1 MNDYIT
7 TEELKREIE
16 NLGFSVRVD
25 YRLMQVTS
33 SAGDTLAKISKIQTH
48 ALNVLYPEFITRT
61 IPDVQE
67 NLYNL
72 LDRYARTP
80 LDKRE
85 EQKKYRLK
93 LDISD
98 EIVIFDDK
106 YRYLAKSKQN
116 NTYCL
121 SLFVCGKTYQNTFT
135 QAEIDEMGDLT
146 KGFQVINLNTEGKD
160 NDKTS

>member
-33 SAGDTLAKISKIQTH
+33 SAGDTLAKISKVQTR
-48 ALNVLYPEFITRT
+48 ALNVLYPEFIIRT
-61 IPDVQE
+61 TPDVQE

-80 LDKRE
+80 LDKRK
-85 EQKKYRLK
+85 EQKRYRLK

-98 EIVIFDDK
+98 KIVIFDSE
-106 YRYLAKSKQN
+106 YRYLAKSKQF
-116 NTYCL
+116 NTYYCL
-121 SLFVCGKTYQNTFT
+121 SLAVCSKTYQNIFT

-146 KGFQVINLNTEGKD
+146 RGFIKEEVCEN
-160 NDKTS
+160 

>member
-1 MNDYIT
+1 MSNYIT
-7 TEELKREIE
+7 TKELKREIK
-16 NLGFSVRVD
+16 NLGFNARED
-25 YRLMQVTS
+25 YRLIEVTS
-33 SAGDTLAKISKIQTH
+33 HVGDTLAKISKIQTH

-85 EQKKYRLK
+85 EQKRYLLK

-98 EIVIFDDK
+98 QIDFDDK
-106 YRYLAKSKQN
+106 YLCELISPKGYVLESRKYCSKFSQ
-116 NTYCL
+116 
-121 SLFVCGKTYQNTFT
+121 S
-135 QAEIDEMGDLT
+135 EIDKMGDLV
-146 KGFQVINLNTEGKD
+146 KGFVKEEVCEN
-160 NDKTS
+160 

>member
-1 MNDYIT
+1 MSNYIT
-7 TEELKREIE
+7 TKELKREIK
-16 NLGFSVRVD
+16 NLGFNARED
-25 YRLMQVTS
+25 YRLIEVTS
-33 SAGDTLAKISKIQTH
+33 HVGDTLAKISKIQTH

-85 EQKKYRLK
+85 EQKRYRLK

-98 EIVIFDDK
+98 QIAIFDSD
-106 YRYLAKSKQN
+106 YRYLAKSKQF
-116 NTYCL
+116 NTYYCL
-121 SLFVCGKTYQNTFT
+121 SLFVCGKTYQNIFT
-135 QAEIDEMGDLT
+135 QAEIDEMGDLI
-146 KGFQVINLNTEGKD
+146 KGFVKEEVCEN
-160 NDKTS
+160 